1 MAGGSTMRTH
11 RANQILAVVLA
22 VFAVWYLYEAFQIR
36 VFPLPRPIDSDLFP
50 KVLGFLMLGL
60 AGLLFFVREAIDE
73 AAMEAAPAAADEP
86 ESPFWQRPWTRIVVT
101 AVAVAVYATLL
112 QPLGFILASFLLVA
126 GLTVY
131 YGYRRHVVTL
141 GVAAAIPLVFY
152 LVLTRLMTINLPAG
166 LLPI

>member
-1 MAGGSTMRTH
+1 MRTH
-11 RANQILAVVLA
+11 RANQILAVILA
-22 VFAVWYLYEAFQIR
+22 VFSVWYLYEAFQIR
-36 VFPLPRPIDSDLFP
+36 VFPLPRPVDSDLFP

-86 ESPFWQRPWTRIVVT
+86 LSPFWQRPWTRIVVT
-101 AVAVAVYATLL
+101 AAAVGVYATAL
-112 QPLGFILASFLLVA
+112 QPLGFVLASVLLVA
-126 GLTVY
+126 GLTAY
-131 YGYRRHVVTL
+131 YGYKNHVVTL
-141 GVAAAIPLVFY
+141 SVAIAVPLVFY

>member
-1 MAGGSTMRTH
+1 MRTH
-11 RANQILAVVLA
+11 RANQILAVILA
-22 VFAVWYLYEAFQIR
+22 VFSVWYLYEAFQIR

-86 ESPFWQRPWTRIVVT
+86 LSPFWQRPWTRIFVT
-101 AVAVAVYATLL
+101 AAAVGVYAALL
-112 QPLGFILASFLLVA
+112 QPLGFVLASVLLVA
-126 GLTVY
+126 GLTAY
-131 YGYRRHVVTL
+131 YGYKNHLVTL
-141 GVAAAIPLVFY
+141 SVAIAVPLVFY

>member
-1 MAGGSTMRTH
+1 MRTH

-36 VFPLPRPIDSDLFP
+36 RFPLPRPIDSDLFP

-101 AVAVAVYATLL
+101 AVAVAVYATAL
-112 QPLGFILASFLLVA
+112 QPLGFVLASVLLVA
-126 GLTVY
+126 GLTAY
-131 YGYRRHVVTL
+131 YGYKNHLVTM
-141 GVAAAIPLVFY
+141 GVAIAVPLTFY

>member
-1 MAGGSTMRTH
+1 MAGGSSMRTH

-22 VFAVWYLYEAFQIR
+22 VFSVWYLYEAFQIR

-50 KVLGFLMLGL
+50 KVLGLLMLGL

-101 AVAVAVYATLL
+101 AVAVAAYATAL
-112 QPLGFILASFLLVA
+112 QPLGFVLASVLLVA
-126 GLTVY
+126 GLTAY
-131 YGYRRHVVTL
+131 YGYKNHLVTL
-141 GVAAAIPLVFY
+141 SVAIAVPLVFY